1 MPLRA
6 PAAIFDSHSDATN
19 NLLKELE
26 KLSENHSKRASN
38 YNPPSEIRRPENEP
52 LDPNINVRNS

>member
-38 YNPPSEIRRPENEP
+38 YNPPSENEP